1 MRRGCFSF
9 LENKAFAPL
18 TFDNFILVIIVISTI
33 CLAVENPLLRPDHPV
48 WTILLITDIVLNIL
62 FTLEVILKSGVM
74 GFVCHRGSYL
84 RNLWNVL
91 DIVIVFVGWFSIV
104 VTLAKLESVCNAHT
118 FFPPPLFSKNS
129 NTHNLLTNIFFSFTL
144 GSWAEKFAHAE
155 DTSRP
160 APPAHDQAEP
170 RHAACC
176 ERYVPV
182 SP

>member
-118 FFPPPLFSKNS
+118 FPPPLFFHKIQ
-129 NTHNLLTNIFFSFTL
+129 THTIFLLISIFIYVRFL
-144 GSWAEKFAHAE
+144 G
-155 DTSRP
+155 
-160 APPAHDQAEP
+160 
-170 RHAACC
+170 
-176 ERYVPV
+176 
-182 SP
+182 